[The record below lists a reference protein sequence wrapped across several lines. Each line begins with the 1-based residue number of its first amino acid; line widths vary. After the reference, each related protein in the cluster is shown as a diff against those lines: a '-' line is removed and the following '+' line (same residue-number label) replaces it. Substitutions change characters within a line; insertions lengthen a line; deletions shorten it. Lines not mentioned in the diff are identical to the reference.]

1 MTKRD
6 YYEILGV
13 SRNAGDEEIKK
24 AYRKLAMKYHPD
36 KNPDNN
42 EAEEKFKEA
51 AEAYEVLRDPQKR
64 RQYDQFGHAG
74 MKSMGYEG
82 FGSVEDIFSAFGDF
96 FGDFGFGDFFGSST
110 GGSRRSYIRN
120 RGSDLQVR
128 LGLTLEEIAK
138 GVEKKIKIKRFTPCN
153 ACNGIGGTSQTNCN
167 TCGGAGQVKQVS
179 RSLFG
184 QFVNISACPSCN
196 GEGKVIKDACSTCS
210 GEGRIKKEST
220 ISVKIPAGVAEGNY
234 LSLRGQGN
242 SGIRGGSS
250 GDIIVVM
257 EELEHK
263 YFERDGDDIIY
274 DQQISFSQAA
284 LGDEVEVPTL
294 TGKAKLQIA
303 PGTQSGKILRM
314 RGKGIP
320 HLNHNGSGDQLV
332 RIILWTPTKLSKKE
346 NDLFKELAKL
356 DHTIPKNDKN
366 GFFERMKKSFTYS

>member
-13 SRNAGDEEIKK
+13 DRNAADDEIKK
-24 AYRKLAMKYHPD
+24 AYRKLAMQYHPD
-36 KNPDNN
+36 KNPDNK
-42 EAEEKFKEA
+42 EAEAKFKEA
-51 AEAYEVLRDPQKR
+51 AEAYEVLRDAQKR

-82 FGSVEDIFSAFGDF
+82 FGSVDDIFSAFGDF
-96 FGDFGFGDFFGSST
+96 FGDMGFGDFFGSST
-110 GGSRRSYIRN
+110 HRGNNLRN

-138 GVEKKIKIKRFTPCN
+138 GVEKKIKIKRLVKCES
-153 ACNGIGGTSQTNCN
+153 CNGIGGTSQTNCN

-184 QFVNISACPSCN
+184 QFVNISACPSCQ
-196 GEGKVIKDACSTCS
+196 GEGTIVKDVCSSCS

-234 LSLRGQGN
+234 LPLRGQGN
-242 SGIRGGSS
+242 AGVRGGSA

-274 DQQISFSQAA
+274 DQRISFSQAA

-294 TGKAKLQIA
+294 SGKAKLHIA

-320 HLNHNGSGDQLV
+320 HLNHNGGGDQLV
-332 RIILWTPTKLSKKE
+332 KIILWTPAKLSKKE
-346 NDLFKELAKL
+346 HDLFKELAKL
-356 DHTIPKNDKN
+356 DHAVPKNDKN
-366 GFFERMKKSFTYS
+366 GFFERMKKSFTYN